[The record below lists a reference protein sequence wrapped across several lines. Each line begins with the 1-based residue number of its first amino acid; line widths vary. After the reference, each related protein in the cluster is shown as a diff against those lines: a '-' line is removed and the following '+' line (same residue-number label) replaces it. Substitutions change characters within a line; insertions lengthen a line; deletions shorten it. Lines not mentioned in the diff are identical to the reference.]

1 MVIDLIDIDGSP
13 VWFGVAVALGAA
25 LGDLF
30 YVVVWHDKV
39 SIKIGFKRVHDAIC
53 SGERKLLLSMTPF
66 FYYPLFIIVMDLI
79 DTAPA
84 VLLFEMSTL
93 VFAVLASGLID
104 EDQQQPY
111 SKEALRKQVLLNSV
125 LSIIG
130 CGVVVLTLTP
140 IAIISGETPDVI
152 KMIGGILIGATL
164 LKIAAFSWRWANQLI
179 FSMDARSIGMHSI
192 SYLQPLIT
200 LALLAAIGSTNVQQ
214 FDYLIIGA
222 TAILVAN
229 IMNKVENI
237 GLAFQGTLVTLWFSF
252 MYVYNRHDW
261 VETLSWSGPYY
272 WEILGFL
279 TTVLTLILSFR
290 MQRVITVIS
299 NEESRYF
306 KLVEDA
312 DILRQ
317 RHLLYV
323 RPEHDNDAEEE
334 YSLAWAKVVNKDD
347 YLWQEIWHDYNLKF
361 QDKSIEALRSRM
373 DRIDSPKGSQ
383 LKEAYDD
390 ISIPLWHARNRV
402 DITKGEQDSIAS
414 FQVDLNIF
422 VTSKRHEWGFGEF
435 FVAVLFTIVTCS
447 IALFSFPQ
455 ANGIVGLVTDV
466 VAALICTGFS
476 FLIFN
481 LLELQAIRVTP
492 WLVPLT
498 TTPLSSQKE
507 FNKPRFHRF
516 VSLSALMILGC
527 LGVWFVILSDPTVEA
542 NGIEANGIVVSN
554 WMFLLSILLAITG
567 AVSQGCE
574 SFRFSWVKESI
585 DKWMPT
591 PETVDNTIRI
601 DSLDDRRMNNLNFV
615 SMVFQVAGT
624 RSTQRWCWFMV
635 IGMAVSFGYLLW
647 GKWFGIN

>member
-1 MVIDLIDIDGSP
+1 MVVDIIDINDSP
-13 VWFGVAVALGAA
+13 VWFAVAVALGAA

-30 YVVVWHDKV
+30 YVIVWHDKV
-39 SIKIGFKRVHDAIC
+39 SIKTGFERVYDAIL
-53 SGERKLLLSMTPF
+53 SGETKILLSMAPF
-66 FYYPLFIIVMDLI
+66 FYYPLFIIVMGLI

-84 VLLFEMSTL
+84 VLIFEMSTL
-93 VFAVLASGLID
+93 VFALLASGLID
-104 EDQQQPY
+104 EDQQQFY
-111 SKEALRKQVLLNSV
+111 SKEALHKQVLLNSV

-130 CGVVVLTLTP
+130 CGVVILTLTT
-140 IAIISGETPDVI
+140 IAITLDGTPDVD

-179 FSMDARSIGMHSI
+179 FSMDARSIGMHSL
-192 SYLQPLIT
+192 SYFQPLIT
-200 LALLAAIGSTNVQQ
+200 LALLAIVGSTSVQH

-222 TAILVAN
+222 IAILVAN

-237 GLAFQGTLVTLWFSF
+237 GLAFQGTVVTLWFSS

-261 VETLSWSGPYY
+261 VETFSWHGPYY

-279 TTVLTLILSFR
+279 TTVLTLILAFR
-290 MQRVITVIS
+290 MQRVITIIS
-299 NEESRYF
+299 NEENRYF

-323 RPEHDNDAEEE
+323 RPEHDVEAEEE
-334 YSLAWAKVVNKDD
+334 YNLAWAKVVNKDD
-347 YLWQEIWHDYNLKF
+347 HLWQEIWHDYNLKF

-373 DRIDSPKGSQ
+373 DRIDTPKGSQ

-390 ISIPLWHARNRV
+390 ISIPLWHARNRI
-402 DITKGEQDSIAS
+402 DITKDEQDSIAN

-435 FVAVLFTIVTCS
+435 FVAVLFTVVTCS

-455 ANGIVGLVTDV
+455 ASGVVGMVTDV
-466 VAALICTGFS
+466 VAVLICTGFS

-481 LLELQAIRVTP
+481 LLELQTIRVTP

-498 TTPLSSQKE
+498 TSSLSSQKE
-507 FNKPRFHRF
+507 LNKPRLHRL
-516 VSLSALMILGC
+516 VSLSALMMLGC
-527 LGVWFVILSDPTVEA
+527 LGVWFIILSNPTVEDTG
-542 NGIEANGIVVSN
+542 NGVSTSV
-554 WMFLLSILLAITG
+554 FLLSILLAIIG
-567 AVSQGCE
+567 AFLQGSE

-585 DKWMPT
+585 DKESIDKSLPT
-591 PETVDNTIRI
+591 QEVIDDTIGG
-601 DSLDDRRMNNLNFV
+601 DSLDDGRTYRLNFI
-615 SMVFQVAGT
+615 SIVFQVAGT

-635 IGMAVSFGYLLW
+635 VGMAVSFGYLFYD
-647 GKWFGIN
+647 KWLG